1 MFFNITQNLKLVIT
15 VLFSMIIVSG
25 SFADDNKTNIKFRY
39 NDITLYKN
47 FGDNSQSIKN
57 LKNGIDKELENIN
70 KGGINIR
77 IVSLIPTQEKNNLI
91 ALNVASVRGASV
103 REYIKENYPSLTD
116 SNFEFFIS
124 PSENKSEVEISFSD
138 AVSAEINKDIYFS
151 VNLSDHDKINSMFSY
166 YDLFPYLN
174 SSDHNPEKY
183 CDISF
188 LDPKLDP
195 TETMILIGKEE
206 MRFGYTVYFK
216 LNSDK
221 VEKGYMNNGN
231 ALSNLDSLLNKVK
244 TEYIDSMLIRG
255 FASPDGSPN
264 YNKKLSARRAQNYKN
279 YILSTFPSL
288 DDKNIIIEGMG
299 ENWEE
304 LRFFVKNDTEIP
316 HRDKLIEILNDE
328 EISDFKRQKMIEQL
342 DNSCVYKD
350 YLLPK
355 YYNNLRSGAS
365 LFVYLNPG
373 MLMQLNF
380 EPVEVKL
387 EEPQAPQPV
396 EEVIPEPEIISKS
409 YFALKSNM
417 LSDVTGML
425 NLGIEVPVGNRFS
438 LMVDGSYGNWVTK
451 NDKYA
456 MKGVF
461 GSVEA
466 RYWFTSFKT
475 IESDYMRDKK
485 SLSRFFIGLHGI
497 GGGKYDVQVKKG
509 IQGDSFYAFGVNGG
523 YSLSL
528 NRSLN
533 LEFNLG
539 IGAVHTPQCRYFN
552 EPEEGHLIWRKTKN
566 DVSIFPMITKLG
578 VSLVWMIPV
587 KRTVNKDKNDK

>member
-1 MFFNITQNLKLVIT
+1 
-15 VLFSMIIVSG
+15 
-25 SFADDNKTNIKFRY
+25 
-39 NDITLYKN
+39 
-47 FGDNSQSIKN
+47 
-57 LKNGIDKELENIN
+57 
-70 KGGINIR
+70 
-77 IVSLIPTQEKNNLI
+77 
-91 ALNVASVRGASV
+91 
-103 REYIKENYPSLTD
+103 
-116 SNFEFFIS
+116 
-124 PSENKSEVEISFSD
+124 
-138 AVSAEINKDIYFS
+138 
-151 VNLSDHDKINSMFSY
+151 
-166 YDLFPYLN
+166 
-174 SSDHNPEKY
+174 
-183 CDISF
+183 
-188 LDPKLDP
+188 
-195 TETMILIGKEE
+195 
-206 MRFGYTVYFK
+206 
-216 LNSDK
+216 
-221 VEKGYMNNGN
+221 
-231 ALSNLDSLLNKVK
+231 
-244 TEYIDSMLIRG
+244 
-255 FASPDGSPN
+255 
-264 YNKKLSARRAQNYKN
+264 
-279 YILSTFPSL
+279 
-288 DDKNIIIEGMG
+288 MG